1 MPFTRQSLID
11 IAIESKLAL
20 AFYDGFVEQKIQLFK
35 DLNLSTYSYCFWI
48 RMFDRKKKK
57 ISFGM
62 IPHYFFGTHSTLK
75 HQDMWASNWVSSSEN
90 TSHLQLYVLRNCQ
103 LFISQE
109 SFDDP
114 MQRSD

>member
-48 RMFDRKKKK
+48 CMFDRKKKK
-57 ISFGM
+57 NQFWHDSSL
-62 IPHYFFGTHSTLK
+62 FFWNTQHSK
-75 HQDMWASNWVSSSEN
+75 ASGHVS
-90 TSHLQLYVLRNCQ
+90 L
-103 LFISQE
+103 
-109 SFDDP
+109 
-114 MQRSD
+114 

>member
-11 IAIESKLAL
+11 IATESKLAL
-20 AFYDGFVEQKIQLFK
+20 AFYDGFVEQKIQMFK

-62 IPHYFFGTHSTLK
+62 IPHYFFCNTQHSK
-75 HQDMWASNWVSSSEN
+75 ASGHVS
-90 TSHLQLYVLRNCQ
+90 L
-103 LFISQE
+103 
-109 SFDDP
+109 
-114 MQRSD
+114 